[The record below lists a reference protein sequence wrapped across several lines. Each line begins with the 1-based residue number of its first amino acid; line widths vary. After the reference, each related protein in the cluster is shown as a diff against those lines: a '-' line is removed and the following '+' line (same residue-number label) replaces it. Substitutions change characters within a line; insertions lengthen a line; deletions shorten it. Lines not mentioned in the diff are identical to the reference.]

1 MMLGWFLCFLMI
13 FGDAWFV
20 SVVKSRHLSFGAQE
34 VRPSC
39 KPLKIRTDGSSSC
52 CANGRNWSWK
62 QTSFEFPSVRC
73 YYFSPLSADVTIF
86 PPYLLCK
93 SLSIHMPV
101 QKNVD
106 VTARCG
112 WTTYCATDSD
122 RKQIG
127 GSCRSC
133 NPSGAKPWPK
143 PDVRNIAAM
152 VTPDGL
158 AHTMPKSKLLVT
170 EVCRVSF
177 MHLNPDF
184 LLWDFLH
191 PGYHALS
198 FFIIFLSY
206 PLQALSSFRLYQNL
220 PLFLNAPRETSWN
233 PHEKHRG
240 FALRCR
246 TCRCRRSPWW
256 CRPSYHGWCCR
267 WHCHRG
273 RWCPTWWATR
283 RTTCPTWHFP
293 NLLASSCLRH
303 KT

>member
-1 MMLGWFLCFLMI
+1 MLLF
-13 FGDAWFV
+13 
-20 SVVKSRHLSFGAQE
+20 
-34 VRPSC
+34 
-39 KPLKIRTDGSSSC
+39 
-52 CANGRNWSWK
+52 
-62 QTSFEFPSVRC
+62 FPPICRC
-73 YYFSPLSADVTIF
+73 YYFS
-86 PPYLLCK
+86 PYLLCK

-133 NPSGAKPWPK
+133 NPPGAKPWPK

-158 AHTMPKSKLLVT
+158 AHTMPKSKLLIT

-177 MHLNPDF
+177 MIWTQTFFYETFYIQVIMLYHL
-184 LLWDFLH
+184 
-191 PGYHALS
+191 LS
-198 FFIIFLSY
+198 FFS
-206 PLQALSSFRLYQNL
+206 ATLYKL
-220 PLFLNAPRETSWN
+220 YHLLDFIRTCHFFLNAPRETPWN

-246 TCRCRRSPWW
+246 TCRYRRSP
-256 CRPSYHGWCCR
+256 
-267 WHCHRG
+267 
-273 RWCPTWWATR
+273 
-283 RTTCPTWHFP
+283 
-293 NLLASSCLRH
+293 
-303 KT
+303 